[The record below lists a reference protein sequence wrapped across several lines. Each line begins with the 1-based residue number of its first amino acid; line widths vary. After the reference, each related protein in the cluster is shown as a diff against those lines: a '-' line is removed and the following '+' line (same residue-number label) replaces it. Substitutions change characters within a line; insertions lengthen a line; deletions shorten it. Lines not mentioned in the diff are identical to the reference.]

1 MRQGKV
7 DIGTHAAQGLH
18 AGWLL
23 LVLAAAYLAFAFG
36 LTPNSPFPYYP
47 DDFSFLAGSLADMG
61 WNWKRPVST
70 NIIFLAAACGQVAS
84 YVILAASTVMVAWLV
99 LLLLREVF
107 GVGIGML
114 PAAVCGVV
122 LFSHAGAF
130 EHGKYLG
137 LMTNLVSH
145 GFGLA
150 SLLLL
155 WRGWRGGRLW
165 PCLLAALAYLASAF
179 AKEDF
184 LLPPLLLLVL
194 LWMLDRDAGDAG
206 GAGDAGDARRGRL
219 AVRARLVLS
228 LLFVAITCGSMAW
241 SAYDRNPFVAGLF
254 SPDTSSAS
262 YAVELAP
269 AALLGALRKL
279 FIGYTGVATLLSAAA
294 CAALCLVP
302 ALRLR
307 VLWFAATVLA
317 LALPYALIPNN
328 MPGYRAYAWLPWMAA
343 MLAVALG
350 YWQWSRAGGRRHG
363 RAVPFVA
370 ALLVALLAAWAHH
383 DARLSL
389 AQRYAAGESV
399 NRRMLELLE
408 SVRAELGDAALVG
421 LHGFEGPSPWCGN
434 GTLFLHRKRGFDQR
448 WVVFAPGPTP
458 CYQNPVGGG
467 RARHDLRLSVAPP
480 LQACAMEGLPVL
492 AFEPDGSGR
501 LVTAREICAAARGPG
516 AAR

>member
-1 MRQGKV
+1 MRQRNM
-7 DIGTHAAQGLH
+7 DIDARAAQGLH
-18 AGWLL
+18 AGVLL
-23 LVLAAAYLAFAFG
+23 LVLAAAYIVFAFG
-36 LTPNSPFPYYP
+36 LTANSPFPFYP

-70 NIIFLAAACGQVAS
+70 NIIFLVAACGQVAS
-84 YVILAASTVMVAWLV
+84 YAILAASTVLVAWLV
-99 LLLLREVF
+99 LLLLRDVF
-107 GVGIGML
+107 GVGIGAL
-114 PAAVCGVV
+114 PAAACGVV

-155 WRGWRGGRLW
+155 WRGWRGGRAW
-165 PCLLAALAYLASAF
+165 PCLVAALAYLASAF

-184 LLPPLLLLVL
+184 LLPPLLLLAL
-194 LWMLDRDAGDAG
+194 LWMLDRDAGNAQP
-206 GAGDAGDARRGRL
+206 RRLG
-219 AVRARLVLS
+219 VRARMVLS
-228 LLFVAITCGSMAW
+228 LLFVTITCGSMAW

-269 AALLGALRKL
+269 TALVGALRTL

-294 CAALCLVP
+294 CVALCMVP

-307 VLWFAATVLA
+307 VLWFAATLLA
-317 LALPYALIPNN
+317 LALPYAVIPNN

-343 MLAVALG
+343 MLAVALA
-350 YWQWSRAGGRRHG
+350 YWQRSRAGRARGE
-363 RAVPFVA
+363 RAVPVVA
-370 ALLVALLAAWAHH
+370 ALLVALLAAWGHH
-383 DARLSL
+383 DARLAL

-408 SVRAELGDAALVG
+408 SARAELRGAPLVG
-421 LHGFEGPSPWCGN
+421 LQGLDGPSPWCGN

-448 WVVFAPGPTP
+448 WLVFAPGPTP
-458 CYQNPVGGG
+458 CYQNPVAG
-467 RARHDLRLSVAPP
+467 RLARHDLRLSVASP
-480 LQACAMEGLPVL
+480 LQACAMDGLPVL
-492 AFEPDGSGR
+492 AFEADGSGR
-501 LVTAREICAAARGPG
+501 LVTAREVCAAARGPG

>member
-1 MRQGKV
+1 MRRGNM
-7 DIGTHAAQGLH
+7 DIDGRAAQGLH

-23 LVLAAAYLAFAFG
+23 LVLAAAYLVFAFG

-47 DDFSFLAGSLADMG
+47 DDFSFLAGSLVDMG
-61 WNWKRPVST
+61 WSWKRPVST
-70 NIIFLAAACGQVAS
+70 NIIFLVAACGQVAS
-84 YVILAASTVMVAWLV
+84 YAILAASTVLVAWLV
-99 LLLLREVF
+99 LLLLRDVF
-107 GVGIGML
+107 GVGIGVL
-114 PAAVCGVV
+114 PAAACGVV

-155 WRGWRGGRLW
+155 WRGWRGGTPW
-165 PCLLAALAYLASAF
+165 SCLVAALAYLASAF

-184 LLPPLLLLVL
+184 LLPPLLLLAL
-194 LWMLDRDAGDAG
+194 LWTLDRNAGA
-206 GAGDAGDARRGRL
+206 ARPGRL

-228 LLFVAITCGSMAW
+228 LLFVAIACGSLAW

-254 SPDTSSAS
+254 SPETSSAS

-279 FIGYTGVATLLSAAA
+279 FIGYTGMATLLSAGA
-294 CAALCLVP
+294 CAALCVVP

-307 VLWFAATVLA
+307 LLWFAATVLA

-343 MLAVALG
+343 MLAVALAH
-350 YWQWSRAGGRRHG
+350 WQRVQARAGGRRKG
-363 RAVPFVA
+363 AAVPLLA
-370 ALLVALLAAWAHH
+370 ALLVALLAAWSHH
-383 DARLSL
+383 EARLAL

-408 SVRAELGDAALVG
+408 SARAELGGAPVVG
-421 LHGFEGPSPWCGN
+421 LQGLDGPSPWCGN
-434 GTLFLHRKRGFDQR
+434 GTLFLHRKRGFEQR
-448 WVVFAPGPTP
+448 WLVFAPGPTP
-458 CYQNPVGGG
+458 CYQNPVAGR
-467 RARHDLRLSVAPP
+467 RARHDLRLSVASP
-480 LQACAMEGLPVL
+480 LQACAMGALPVL
-492 AFEPDGSGR
+492 AFEADGSGR
-501 LVTAREICAAARGPG
+501 LVTAREVCAAASGPG